1 MKTIFFEISSEDKI
15 KYQNLLSG
23 QDVEFYEEKLSAENT
38 DKAVNADIICVF
50 INSEV
55 KKDIIDAL
63 PNLKYIVTRSTGY
76 DHIDGL
82 YAKEKNIGVSNIPSY
97 GSNTVAEFTFGLIL
111 NLSRKIFQASHQIK
125 EGSHFELGKL
135 KGFDLNGKTLGVVGT
150 GRIGKNVIHMA
161 KGFNMNILAYDLF
174 PNDEYAKEQN
184 IKYVT
189 LDEVLSG
196 SDIVTMHA
204 PYTKENH
211 HMINKENIMKMK
223 KGSYIVNTARG
234 ELIDTEALLLG
245 IQQGIL
251 SGVGLDVL
259 EGERELKEEF
269 HLKYSDEHN
278 NIDYKT
284 LLENHVLIN
293 MPEVIIT
300 PHVAFYTEEAENE
313 IINTT
318 VDNITS
324 FQQGQI
330 KNTIKI

>member
-1 MKTIFFEISSEDKI
+1 MKTIFFEISAEDKI

-23 QDVEFYEEKLSAENT
+23 QDVEFYEEKLSTENT
-38 DKAVNADIICVF
+38 EKAVDADILCVF

-76 DHIDGL
+76 DHIDGAH
-82 YAKEKNIGVSNIPSY
+82 AKEKNIGVSNVPSY
-97 GSNTVAEFTFGLIL
+97 GSDTVAEFTFGLIL
-111 NLSRKIFQASHQIK
+111 NLSRKIFQASHQVK
-125 EGSHFELGKL
+125 EGGNFNLSEL
-135 KGFDLNGKTLGVVGT
+135 KGFDLCGKTLGVVGT
-150 GRIGKNVIHMA
+150 GRIGKNVIRMA

-174 PNDEYAKEQN
+174 PNTDYAKSESV
-184 IKYVT
+184 KYVT
-189 LDEVLSG
+189 LDELLSG
-196 SDIVTMHA
+196 SDIVTLHA
-204 PYTKENH
+204 PYTKDNN
-211 HMINKENIMKMK
+211 HMINKDNIMKMK
-223 KGSYIVNTARG
+223 KGAYIVNTARG
-234 ELIDTEALLLG
+234 ELVDTEAILLG
-245 IQQGIL
+245 IQNGIIA
-251 SGVGLDVL
+251 GAGLDVL

-269 HLKYSDEHN
+269 HLKYSDAQN
-278 NIDYKT
+278 NINYKT

-293 MPEVIIT
+293 IPEVIIT

-318 VDNITS
+318 IENINS

>member
-1 MKTIFFEISSEDKI
+1 MKTIFFESTAEDKI
-15 KYQNLLSG
+15 NYQKSVS
-23 QDVEFYEEKLSAENT
+23 DAVFYEEKLTLANI
-38 DKAVNADIICVF
+38 DKALDADILCVF
-50 INSEV
+50 INSEI
-55 KKDIIDAL
+55 KKEIIDAL

-76 DHIDGL
+76 DHIDGA
-82 YAKEKNIGVSNIPSY
+82 YAKEKNISVSNIPSY

-125 EGSHFELGKL
+125 EGSHFELSKL

-174 PNDEYAKEQN
+174 PNAEYATEQN

-189 LDEVLSG
+189 LDELLSN
-196 SDIVTMHA
+196 SDIITMHA

-211 HMINKENIMKMK
+211 HMINKENIIKIK
-223 KGSYIVNTARG
+223 KGAYIVNTARG

-245 IQQGIL
+245 IQSGIL

-278 NIDYKT
+278 NINYKT

-293 MPEVIIT
+293 IPEVIIT

-313 IINTT
+313 IVNTT
-318 VDNITS
+318 VENIKS
-324 FQQGQI
+324 FEQGQI

>member
-1 MKTIFFEISSEDKI
+1 MKTIFFEVSAEDKI
-15 KYQNLLSG
+15 KYQNLLPG
-23 QDVEFYEEKLSAENT
+23 QDVEFYEDKLSAKNI
-38 DKAVNADIICVF
+38 DIAKDADILCVF
-50 INSEV
+50 INSEI
-55 KKDIIDAL
+55 KKEIIDSL

-76 DHIDGL
+76 DHIDSA
-82 YAKEKNIGVSNIPSY
+82 YAKEKNISVSNVPSY
-97 GSNTVAEFTFGLIL
+97 GSDTVAEFTFGLIL
-111 NLSRKIFQASHQIK
+111 NLSRKIFQASHQVK
-125 EGSHFELGKL
+125 EGGNFNLSAL

-150 GRIGKNVIHMA
+150 GRIGKNVIRMA

-174 PNDEYAKEQN
+174 PNTDYATSEN

-189 LDEVLSG
+189 LDELLSG
-196 SDIVTMHA
+196 SDIVTLHA
-204 PYTKENH
+204 PYTKDNH
-211 HMINKENIMKMK
+211 HMINKENITKIK

-234 ELIDTEALLLG
+234 ELIDTEAILFA

-251 SGVGLDVL
+251 SGVALDVL

-269 HLKYSDEHN
+269 HLKYNDEQNHPN
-278 NIDYKT
+278 YKT

-293 MPEVIIT
+293 IPEVIIT

-318 VDNITS
+318 IENINS
-324 FQQGQI
+324 FQQGQT

>member
-1 MKTIFFEISSEDKI
+1 MKTIFFEISAEDKT

-23 QDVEFYEEKLSAENT
+23 QDVEFYEEKLSTENI
-38 DKAVNADIICVF
+38 DKAASADILCVF
-50 INSEV
+50 INSEI

-76 DHIDGL
+76 DHIDGA

-174 PNDEYAKEQN
+174 PNAEYAAEQN

-211 HMINKENIMKMK
+211 HLINKENIMRMK
-223 KGSYIVNTARG
+223 KGAYIVNTARG

-245 IQQGIL
+245 IQSGIL

-278 NIDYKT
+278 HIDYKT
-284 LLENHVLIN
+284 LLQNHVLIN
-293 MPEVIIT
+293 IPEVIIT

-318 VDNITS
+318 IENITS

>member
-1 MKTIFFEISSEDKI
+1 MKTIFFEISPEDKI
-15 KYQNLLSG
+15 KYQNLLQN
-23 QDVEFYEEKLSAENT
+23 QDVEYYEEKLSIDNISKAAE
-38 DKAVNADIICVF
+38 ADILCVF

-55 KKDIIDAL
+55 KRYIIDAL

-76 DHIDGL
+76 DHIDGA
-82 YAKEKNIGVSNIPSY
+82 YAKEKNINVSNIPSY

-125 EGSHFELGKL
+125 EGNHFELSKL
-135 KGFDLNGKTLGVVGT
+135 RGFDLNGKTLGVVGT
-150 GRIGKNVIHMA
+150 GRIGRNVIHMA

-174 PNDEYAKEQN
+174 PNAEYATEQN

-189 LDEVLSG
+189 LDELLSN
-196 SDIVTMHA
+196 SDIITMHA

-211 HMINKENIMKMK
+211 HMINKDNILKIK

-245 IQQGIL
+245 IQQGII

-293 MPEVIIT
+293 IPEVIIT

-318 VDNITS
+318 ISNITG
-324 FQQGQI
+324 FEKGQI
-330 KNTIKI
+330 QNTIKI